1 VEERPVDFVA
11 EDGEGFGLGV
21 VGEGVEEGFGE
32 DRAGGVL
39 GVAMVGELLAIG
51 SAMGIVCGKRRT

>member
-32 DRAGGVL
+32 DGAGGVW
-39 GVAMVGELLAIG
+39 GLL
-51 SAMGIVCGKRRT
+51 